1 MAFLPRICLEKGANV
16 MYHRTRDDLIG
27 KLSRVYSYAM
37 MLYAADPYRRG
48 DGTIS
53 WAGTHE
59 GLTVFVGGV
68 RRNVLVVQCVYSR
81 SKEHVGWY
89 IFSYNNVA
97 PPPAASEG
105 KRNIRKREESYQ
117 TLYEKARDALYRR
130 SPREMDNILNGSGSE
145 LAGRVRERLM
155 AEYTVSER
163 AALYLDFTFIDDVL
177 TIRARLTRPTRAMR
191 SWTPKASP
199 LLIPQPQRRARRPR
213 PRRTPR
219 RACAAV
225 PASPT

>member
-1 MAFLPRICLEKGANV
+1 MAFLPRVCLEPGANV
-16 MYHRTRDDLIG
+16 MYHRARDDATG
-27 KLSRVYSYAM
+27 KLARVYAYAM

-68 RRNVLVVQCVYSR
+68 RRNVLVAQCMYSR

-130 SPREMDNILNGSGSE
+130 SPREMDIVLNGSGSE

-155 AEYTVSER
+155 AEYQVNSCAAGCRRTSFTECVCGVFR
-163 AALYLDFTFIDDVL
+163 AKSTH
-177 TIRARLTRPTRAMR
+177 PTRAMR
-191 SWTPKASP
+191 LWTPRASP
-199 LLIPQPQRRARRPR
+199 LP
-213 PRRTPR
+213 PRRTRHPR
-219 RACAAV
+219 RRRMPRHACAAAR
-225 PASPT
+225 ASPR